1 MSVFNALALTESN
14 GSVNNS
20 AAEDA
25 VVPGRVSPEVAAER
39 KV

>member
-1 MSVFNALALTESN
+1 MSVFHALALTESN
-14 GSVNNS
+14 GSVNNN

-25 VVPGRVSPEVAAER
+25 VAPGRVSPEVAAER